1 MIILVEVGELA
12 LLALPLTLSLIIILI
27 KKRVKYILSLTKNA
41 LS

>member
-12 LLALPLTLSLIIILI
+12 ALALPLTLSLIIILI